1 MKELKW
7 IGLMLLLAGIF
18 ILAPYV
24 GKWIIEYIRNFDFSA
39 KTLTYGAVILIIGSI
54 LIIISDLFG

>member
-7 IGLMLLLAGIF
+7 LGLMLLLAGIF

-24 GKWIIEYIRNFDFSA
+24 GKWIIDYIRNFDFST
-39 KTLTYGAVILIIGSI
+39 KTMVYGAVILITGSV